1 MVHLELV
8 IFIGLQATGKST
20 FYRARFAATHVLVS
34 KDLMGRGG
42 KGKPKS
48 ARQAEQVTSALAAG
62 RSVVVDN
69 TNPALEDRADLI
81 ALARAH
87 DAWVAGYFFTSS
99 LPDALERNRA
109 RDGKARVPDVAL
121 FATRKRLVP
130 PSYAEGFDRLYSVR
144 LAFGSEDGF
153 EVREIKHTS

>member
-1 MVHLELV
+1 MDLV

-42 KGKPKS
+42 KRKGASKS
-48 ARQAEQVTSALAAG
+48 ARQAEQVMSALAAG

-69 TNPALEDRADLI
+69 TNPTPEDRADLI

-87 DAWVAGYFFTSS
+87 EVWVVGYLFTSP
-99 LPDALERNRA
+99 LRDALERNRA
-109 RDGKARVPDVAL
+109 RAGKARVPDVAL

-130 PSYAEGFDRLYSVR
+130 PSYAEGFDGLYSVR
-144 LAFGSEDGF
+144 IAPESGDGF
-153 EVREIKHTS
+153 EVREIDATHA

>member
-48 ARQAEQVTSALAAG
+48 LSA
-62 RSVVVDN
+62 
-69 TNPALEDRADLI
+69 I
-81 ALARAH
+81 A
-87 DAWVAGYFFTSS
+87 F
-99 LPDALERNRA
+99 
-109 RDGKARVPDVAL
+109 
-121 FATRKRLVP
+121 
-130 PSYAEGFDRLYSVR
+130 
-144 LAFGSEDGF
+144 
-153 EVREIKHTS
+153 